1 MHGLA
6 RPKRTSSRT
15 VPRHDPRAQADR
27 GRADGRG
34 RAEYERGLALSAEHR
49 WPQAAGA
56 FERAVALSASDPVYW
71 LNLAHA
77 RIQAGDVE
85 HGAEA
90 ARHAASLAPESET
103 CLAVVFECLNTANRH
118 AQTVQLIENRP
129 DRDFKDPRIHFLH
142 GEALRNLYRFGDA
155 SQAYLAAMSRRP
167 DFMQAHVQLG
177 NCFERL
183 LRPEEARECF
193 KTGVLLGGNAVE
205 LSSAMCYQDLQAC
218 RWDLWQED
226 LGQLLSLIQ
235 QGRGQP
241 APFHMLAQPSTRR
254 QQLEAARSH
263 AAQLFAAVQPLPPPI
278 PAPAHAQAS
287 GRIRLGY
294 LSSDFFEHATA
305 YLLSEVLEHHD
316 RSRFEVFAYSYGLDD
331 ASPARRRIEHAV
343 DHFVDAQHL
352 SERALAD
359 RVRAAGIDILFDLK
373 GYTLGA
379 RNRVLACRPAPIQV
393 NYLGYPGTLGSSAYD
408 YVIGDPTVTPLAH
421 ADGFDEAIAQ
431 MPRCYQPNDRRR
443 PIGARPTR
451 AHCGL
456 PERGF
461 VFCSFNNPYKF
472 TPDVFEV
479 WCRLLGAVDGSVLWL
494 YESNEQARRN
504 LAGELTRRGLDPRRL
519 VWASHA
525 ALAAHLGRLQLAD
538 LVLDTRPVCGH
549 TTASDALWAGV
560 PVVACPGD
568 TFISRVAASLLQAVG
583 LPELIASDLPEYES
597 IALGLAR
604 EPQRLSALRE
614 RLVAVREHCALF
626 DSAGYTRDFEA
637 LLLRMIE
644 RRDRGLPPAALAA
657 AAGQCCEPPLP
668 QGIPP
673 CPRPG

>member
-6 RPKRTSSRT
+6 RPKRASSPT
-15 VPRHDPRAQADR
+15 PPRHDRRAQADP
-27 GRADGRG
+27 A
-34 RAEYERGLALSAEHR
+34 RAEYERGLALAAQSR
-49 WPQAAGA
+49 WPLAAGA
-56 FERAVALSASDPVYW
+56 FERAVTLNARDAVYW

-77 RIQAGDVE
+77 RIQGGDVE
-85 HGAEA
+85 RGAEA
-90 ARHAASLAPESET
+90 ALHAAGLAPDSET
-103 CLAVVFECLNTANRH
+103 CLAVVFECLNAANRH
-118 AQTVQLIENRP
+118 AQTVQLIAGRP
-129 DRDFKDPRIHFLH
+129 DRDFKDPRIHFLY

-155 SQAYLAAMSRRP
+155 SRAYLAALSRRP

-183 LRPEEARECF
+183 LLPEEARECF
-193 KTGVLLGGNAVE
+193 RTGVLLGGNAVE
-205 LSSAMCYQDLQAC
+205 LTSAMCHQDLQAC

-226 LGQLLSLIQ
+226 LAQLLDLIR

-241 APFHMLAQPSTRR
+241 APFHMLAQPSTRH
-254 QQLEAARSH
+254 QQLDAARAH
-263 AAQLFAAVQPLPPPI
+263 AAQLFTGVPPL
-278 PAPAHAQAS
+278 PAPAPAPENAS
-287 GRIRLGY
+287 PRIRLGY

-331 ASPARRRIEHAV
+331 GSQARRRIERAV
-343 DHFVDAQHL
+343 DHFIDAQHL

-359 RVRAAGIDILFDLK
+359 RVRADGIDILFDLK

-421 ADGFDEAIAQ
+421 ADGYDEAIAQ

-443 PIGARPTR
+443 PIGVRPAR
-451 AHCGL
+451 ADCAL

-472 TPDVFEV
+472 MPDVFEV
-479 WCRLLGAVDGSVLWL
+479 WCRLLAAVEGSVLWL
-494 YESNEQARRN
+494 YESNDQARRN
-504 LAGELTRRGLDPRRL
+504 LARALTRRGLDPQRL

-525 ALAAHLGRLQLAD
+525 PLAAHLGRLQLAD

-568 TFISRVAASLLQAVG
+568 TFISRVAASLLRAVD
-583 LPELIASDLPEYES
+583 LPELIAADLPEYES
-597 IALGLAR
+597 IALRLAR
-604 EPQRLSALRE
+604 EPQRLAALRD
-614 RLVAVREHCALF
+614 RLAAQRDRCALF

-637 LLLRMIE
+637 LLLRMMDRHE
-644 RRDRGLPPAALAA
+644 RGLPPAALAA
-657 AAGQCCEPPLP
+657 AAGP
-668 QGIPP
+668 
-673 CPRPG
+673 

>member
-6 RPKRTSSRT
+6 RPKPAPAQT
-15 VPRHDPRAQADR
+15 PRQHD
-27 GRADGRG
+27 GRARNGRG
-34 RAEYERGLALSAEHR
+34 RAEYERGLALAAEGR
-49 WPQAAGA
+49 WALAAA
-56 FERAVALSASDPVYW
+56 AYERAVALCAGDAVYW
-71 LNLAHA
+71 LNLANA

-85 HGAEA
+85 RGAEA
-90 ARHAASLAPESET
+90 ARHAASLAPDSEP
-103 CLAVVFECLNTANRH
+103 CLGVVFECLNAANRY
-118 AQTVQLIENRP
+118 AQTVQLIESRVN
-129 DRDFKDPRIHFLH
+129 RDFKDPRIHFLH

-183 LRPEEARECF
+183 LRSEEARECF

-205 LSSAMCYQDLQAC
+205 LTSAMCHQDLLAC

-226 LGQLLSLIQ
+226 LAQLQGLIQ

-254 QQLEAARSH
+254 QQLDAARAH
-263 AAQLFAAVQPLPPPI
+263 AAQLFAGVQPLPPPA
-278 PAPAHAQAS
+278 PAPDQAAP
-287 GRIRLGY
+287 RIRLGY

-316 RSRFEVFAYSYGLDD
+316 RSRFEVYAYSYGLDD
-331 ASPARRRIEHAV
+331 GSQARRRIERAV

-352 SERALAD
+352 SERALAG
-359 RVRAAGIDILFDLK
+359 RVRADAIDILFDLK

-408 YVIGDPTVTPLAH
+408 YVIGDPIVTPLAH
-421 ADGFDEAIAQ
+421 ADGYDEAIAQ

-443 PIGARPTR
+443 PVGARPSR
-451 AHCGL
+451 ADCAL
-456 PERGF
+456 PESGF

-472 TPDVFEV
+472 MPDVFEV
-479 WCRLLGAVDGSVLWL
+479 WCRLLGAVEGSVLWL
-494 YESNEQARRN
+494 YESNDQARRN
-504 LAGELTRRGLDPRRL
+504 LARELTRRGLDPQRL

-525 ALAAHLGRLQLAD
+525 PLAAHLGRLQLAD

-583 LPELIASDLPEYES
+583 LPELIASDLREYES
-597 IALGLAR
+597 IALALAR
-604 EPQRLSALRE
+604 QPQRLAVLRE
-614 RLVAVREHCALF
+614 RLAALRDRCALF

-644 RRDRGLPPAALAA
+644 RRERGLPPAALAA
-657 AAGQCCEPPLP
+657 ACGP
-668 QGIPP
+668 
-673 CPRPG
+673 